1 MASDYFRSD
10 NKEVLGKTILRA
22 RTYQVKDE
30 NGRMRTRA
38 VTEDMVGNR
47 IASNFFYRFVTQE
60 NQYLLG
66 NGVTIE
72 ADGVEKPKDRLGPG
86 FDTIMQA
93 TGEKALVHG
102 VCWGFLNVDHVE
114 MIQAARDKLSGFVA
128 LVDEMT
134 GLPMVGVQFWQLGAE
149 RPQYIRLFEVDGVTL
164 YRTENGSLSE
174 IEPKRAYLVRIATD
188 AAGARIAGAS
198 NYGELPVVPLYANA
212 EHRSE
217 LSTAIKQKIDAYD
230 RILSDFG
237 DNLER
242 ANDIYWVLNNF
253 GGSMDDIAVMLE
265 QINRLKAIANFSDGT
280 TSSTAEPVS
289 FEVPYAARQTAL
301 ELLRKA
307 LYQDAMALDM
317 DELTGGSLTNVAIQA
332 ATINL
337 NLKCDRFEWQVF
349 AFVQQLLRLAGVETE
364 KISFTRQDV
373 VNRSEIVADIA
384 TMRSD
389 IDRRTALTLNPY
401 IMPDKIDEIMANLD
415 AEEVSGIPSIE
426 DLEKEV
432 RSETL

>member
-10 NKEVLGKTILRA
+10 NREVLGKTILRA
-22 RTYQVKDE
+22 RTYTVKDE
-30 NGRMRTRA
+30 NGRTRTRS

-47 IASNFFYRFVTQE
+47 IASNFFFRFVTQE

-66 NGVTIE
+66 NGATIE
-72 ADGVEKPKDRLGPG
+72 ADGVDDAKERLGPG
-86 FDTIMQA
+86 FDTMLQA
-93 TGEKALVHG
+93 AGEKALVQG
-102 VCWGFLNVDHVE
+102 VCWGFWNVDHVE
-114 MIQAARDKLSGFVA
+114 IIPAARDALSGFVA

-134 GLPMVGVQFWQLGAE
+134 GLPMVGVQFWQVGAD

-164 YRTENGSLSE
+164 YRVDNGDFAE
-174 IEPKRAYLVRIATD
+174 VEPKRAYQVRVATD
-188 AAGARIAGAS
+188 AAGARIAGTS
-198 NYGELPVVPLYANA
+198 NYGVLPVVPLYAND

-253 GGSMDDIAVMLE
+253 GGSMDDIAIMLE

-280 TSSTAEPVS
+280 MSSTAEPVS

-349 AFVQQLLRLAGVETE
+349 SFVQQLLRLAGVETE

-401 IMPDKIDEIMANLD
+401 IMPDKIDEIMANVD
-415 AEEVSGIPSIE
+415 AEEVSGLPGME
-426 DLEKEV
+426 ELEEAV
-432 RSETL
+432 NESV